1 MKAQDLAD
9 LDKGG
14 AQLLEC
20 IGHPFRC
27 QPLGEVV
34 LVRYREDL
42 SQPAGISYETV
53 AQRSV
58 FHLSN
63 NPFHNK
69 YISRDVRI
77 RIHDDVRDRGGD
89 HDLHPARRD
98 QTSE

>member
-1 MKAQDLAD
+1 MKAQDLTD

-20 IGHPFRC
+20 IGHPFRR

-34 LVRYREDL
+34 FVRYREDL

-77 RIHDDVRDRGGD
+77 RIHDDVRDRGD
-89 HDLHPARRD
+89 HDLHPVRRD
-98 QTSE
+98 QTSV